1 MKKHLLII
9 FSVASALVLTGC
21 GNSSSK
27 SDMSGMTGMHHGA
40 QDVTL
45 PGTAAKGGGSYLD
58 EAIPADVLAAPLF
71 DQEGKSFTLG
81 SLKGSYL
88 VITNFLTSCQEI
100 CPMTTANSRTIGEAV
115 ASSPLKDKVKVLEIS
130 VDAERDL
137 APRLK
142 AYFDMY
148 ESKAFSLASGSKAT
162 LAKVWTYFGAPATK
176 MVLTSKDKASLP
188 VDWQTG
194 KPSEYDMS
202 HPDVVIIVGP
212 DSRWKWIDLGNPNAG
227 QSSIPEKLKKFLS
240 EDGLRN
246 LAKPEE
252 PTWSVG
258 AVFSALKDLTGTTLA

>member
-1 MKKHLLII
+1 MSH
-9 FSVASALVLTGC
+9 
-21 GNSSSK
+21 NSK
-27 SDMSGMTGMHHGA
+27 NAVM
-40 QDVTL
+40 

-71 DQEGKSFTLG
+71 DQNGKSFTLG
-81 SLKGSYL
+81 SLKGRYIVL
-88 VITNFLTSCQEI
+88 TNFLTSCQEI

-115 ASSPLKDKVKVLEIS
+115 AISALKDKVKVLEIS

-142 AYFDMY
+142 AYFDLY
-148 ESKAFSLASGSKAT
+148 QSSAFSLASGSKDA
-162 LAKVWTYFGAPATK
+162 LSKVWTYFGAPATK
-176 MVLTSKDKASLP
+176 IAMTAQDKASLP

-212 DSRWKWIDLGNPNAG
+212 DSRWKWIDLGSPNAG
-227 QSSIPEKLKKFLS
+227 QAVIPEKLKKFLS
-240 EDGLRN
+240 EDGLKN

-252 PTWSVG
+252 PTWSVD
-258 AVFSALKDLTGTTLA
+258 AVFSALKDLTGRNLP